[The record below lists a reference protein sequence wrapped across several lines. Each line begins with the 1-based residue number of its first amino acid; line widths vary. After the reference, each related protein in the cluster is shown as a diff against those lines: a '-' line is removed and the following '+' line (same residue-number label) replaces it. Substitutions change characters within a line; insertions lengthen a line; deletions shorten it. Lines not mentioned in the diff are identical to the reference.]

1 MSHELRQIIYTSTA
15 ASAIDDGMLLKLQ
28 AQCAQNNDPTGV
40 TGFLLI
46 HRDHFLQLLEGP
58 SDGVAMIYAK
68 IEADDRHT
76 DVNLFSDIAITE
88 RAAPS
93 WSMGVFQLDDDGE
106 GDHPLVRLLE
116 TCLDWNALDPKA
128 GEAVRAQLETRAAA

>member
-58 SDGVAMIYAK
+58 SDGVAMIYA
-68 IEADDRHT
+68 
-76 DVNLFSDIAITE
+76 ITE